1 MAIMCE
7 ECKCTIDRDT
17 LACENGCKCCNKE
30 RVSPYEYE
38 LQGNYGYGWDI
49 LTTEET
55 LKGAREQERTYRANE
70 GGGVIYKIVR
80 VRVSE

>member
-1 MAIMCE
+1 MTA
-7 ECKCTIDRDT
+7 
-17 LACENGCKCCNKE
+17 
-30 RVSPYEYE
+30 YEYE

-55 LKGAREQERTYRANE
+55 LKAARGQERTYRANE
-70 GGGVIYKIVR
+70 GAGVLYKIVR